1 MAIFILRRLGWNVL
15 VLLGV
20 ALTAFLLM
28 HAIPGSPWN
37 RVSGERALKNI
48 YLDEN
53 TRKALDRHFG
63 LDQPL
68 WRQFTAYILGDSD
81 EAGIFTCGVVC
92 GNFGPSYRQRG
103 RSVQD
108 ILFSAPENGSFLQ
121 SRFAYSIRLALLAL
135 VAVAAGGI
143 LSGIQAALH
152 QNSLLDRA
160 ISFTATIGMSI
171 PNFVLGLVLLILFAS
186 GLGLI
191 TIRANWSE
199 ARSWAVPVIVLAV
212 APAGLLSRLTRTSIL
227 DVLHEDY
234 IRTAH
239 SKGLT
244 RQTVTNVHVLRN
256 AMVPLVAYLGPIFL
270 ELVAGSFVI
279 EAMFGFPGMGREY
292 WEAVVNLDY
301 SMIMAVTLLD
311 GAFLVLANLGVDILY
326 AAVDPRIRTF

>member
-1 MAIFILRRLGWNVL
+1 MAVFILRRLGWNVL
-15 VLLGV
+15 VLFGV

-28 HAIPGSPWN
+28 HAIPDSPWN
-37 RVSGERALKNI
+37 RTSGVRALKNI

-53 TRKALDRHFG
+53 TLKALDRHFG
-63 LDQPL
+63 LDKPL
-68 WRQFTAYILGDSD
+68 WRQFSAYILGDFD
-81 EAGIFTCGVVC
+81 PEGHFVCGVVC

-108 ILFSAPENGSFLQ
+108 ILFSAPENGTLLQ
-121 SRFAYSIRLALLAL
+121 SRFAYSVRLALLAL
-135 VAVAAGGI
+135 AVVATGGI
-143 LSGIQAALH
+143 LSGSQAALR
-152 QNSLLDRA
+152 QNSLLDRT
-160 ISFTATIGMSI
+160 ISFSATIGMSI
-171 PNFVLGLVLLILFAS
+171 PNFVLGLVLLIVLAS

-191 TIRANWSE
+191 TVRSNWSE
-199 ARSWAVPVIVLAV
+199 ARSWVVPVIVLAV

-234 IRTAH
+234 VRTAH

-256 AMVPLVAYLGPIFL
+256 ALVPLVAYLGPIFL

-326 AAVDPRIRTF
+326 AVVDPRIRSI

>member
-1 MAIFILRRLGWNVL
+1 MSAFIFKRLGWNVL
-15 VLLGV
+15 VLVGV

-37 RVSGERALKNI
+37 RSSGERALRNVYI
-48 YLDEN
+48 DEN

-68 WRQFTAYILGDSD
+68 WRQFTTYLLGGFDP
-81 EAGIFTCGVVC
+81 AGSFNCGVVC

-108 ILFSAPENGSFLQ
+108 ILFSTPENGTRMQ
-121 SRFAYSIRLALLAL
+121 SRFAYSIRLAVLAL
-135 VAVAAGGI
+135 AVVTAGGI
-143 LSGIQAALH
+143 LGGIQAALH

-160 ISFTATIGMSI
+160 VSFSATVGMSI

-186 GLGLI
+186 GLGWI
-191 TIRANWSE
+191 TVRPDWSS
-199 ARSWAVPVIVLAV
+199 ARSWAVPVVVLAV
-212 APAGLLSRLTRTSIL
+212 APAGLLARLTRTSML
-227 DVLHEDY
+227 EVLREDY
-234 IRTAH
+234 VRTAH

-256 AMVPLVAYLGPIFL
+256 ALVPLVAYLGPIFL

-311 GAFLVLANLGVDILY
+311 GAFLVVANLAMDLLY
-326 AAVDPRIRTF
+326 TAVDPRIRTS